1 MRYEEVYG
9 LMPDD
14 TSLRFYRGIKF
25 IPLSKDQKAYGSIGG
40 EARLNYAIFKN
51 ENWDKASI
59 GVNRFILQRYVLH
72 TDLHLSNRLR
82 LFFQLRSAL
91 ESGRKDGPRPID
103 EDQLAI
109 QNLFADVKLFT
120 TQRSGLTI
128 RLGRQEL
135 DYGSGRLI
143 SVRELPNVRLYFTGI
158 KLMYQYQKTRIDGFL
173 MMADTINP
181 GVFDNKASRQAN
193 LWGLYMQTV
202 IGKNRLWEWYYLG
215 YRQHARVYESEIAD
229 EQRHTLGTRLA
240 NTGTGLIYNL
250 EAAFQFGRF
259 GTKPIRAWTV
269 SMDLG
274 YRLSW
279 LKRPV
284 LLGIRHDYIS
294 GDLQRDDGR
303 LGTFNPLYPKG
314 GYFGFDPQIGPANL
328 IDLHP
333 YSSWQLSRAL
343 EGQLEVVLNWRYAL
357 QDGVYQPNG
366 AFNQSGFGSRERYI
380 GTAYLGKLIYA
391 FSPFV
396 VADVGIQFFQIG
408 PFIRSIIP
416 ANTDA
421 LFTNSRVVF
430 KF

>member
-1 MRYEEVYG
+1 
-9 LMPDD
+9 MPVD
-14 TSLRFYRGIKF
+14 TPFTFYRQLKF
-25 IPLSKDQKAYGSIGG
+25 IPLSRDQKVYGSVGG
-40 EARLNYAIFKN
+40 EARLNYAVFKY
-51 ENWDKASI
+51 ENWDKASLGI
-59 GVNRFILQRYVLH
+59 NRFILQRYVLH

-103 EDQLAI
+103 KDLLNV
-109 QNLFADVKLFT
+109 QNLFVDVKLFT
-120 TQRSGLTI
+120 TQRSGLAL

-158 KLMYQYQKTRIDGFL
+158 KFMYQYQKTRVDGFL

-193 LWGLYMQTV
+193 LWGLYTKTV
-202 IGKNRLWEWYYLG
+202 IEKNRLWECYYLG
-215 YRQHARVYESEIAD
+215 YRQYAKVYETGIAD
-229 EQRHTLGTRLA
+229 ERRHTLGTRLA
-240 NTGTGLIYNL
+240 NAGTGLIYNL
-250 EAAFQFGRF
+250 EAAFQFGHF
-259 GTKPIRAWTV
+259 GTKPITAWTV

-274 YRLSW
+274 YRLDR

-284 LLGIRHDYIS
+284 QLGIRHDYIS
-294 GDLQRDDGR
+294 GDVQRDDGR

-333 YSSWQLSRAL
+333 YSSLQWNRAL
-343 EGQLEVVLNWRYAL
+343 QGQIEIVFNWRYAL
-357 QDGVYQPNG
+357 QDGVYQPSG
-366 AFNQSGFGSRERYI
+366 AFNQSGYGSRERYI
-380 GTAYLGKLIYA
+380 GTAYLGKVIYA

-396 VADVGIQFFQIG
+396 MADVSMQFFQIG

-416 ANTDA
+416 TSTDA
-421 LFTNSRVVF
+421 LFTNSRVVY